1 MLRSIPRRY
10 YIDVHITIGLE
21 VLCVT
26 VQHIRV
32 VDEEEEISSL
42 RVVQTF
48 HEHLLSHLRAL
59 TVLSQIHIVEL
70 EHRSIS
76 PLHIDTGGLIL
87 QSLETERIELPSL
100 VTSLRSIDT
109 GRKLILELLACLGIG
124 NQYVLGLTDT
134 AFALVEGNLHHC
146 SEIGHR
152 NAYYVAT
159 WSIFLTYVWK
169 TNLALNLA
177 GHLCVVGSWPVRQW
191 CRKALPLPASFASFS
206 S

>member
-109 GRKLILELLACLGIG
+109 AENLYLNFLPVWASVTSTFLVSLILPLLSWRAIFTIVARL
-124 NQYVLGLTDT
+124 VTVTLTM
-134 AFALVEGNLHHC
+134 
-146 SEIGHR
+146 
-152 NAYYVAT
+152 
-159 WSIFLTYVWK
+159 
-169 TNLALNLA
+169 
-177 GHLCVVGSWPVRQW
+177 
-191 CRKALPLPASFASFS
+191 
-206 S
+206 